1 MRALFISLKKNGCG
15 QDIQETK
22 MDKDAEIA
30 RLNLVIANQAEAYQ
44 EQMRA
49 EIGKLRKRLEYLEQ
63 AIESYTQIIN
73 VYRMMG
79 KK

>member
-1 MRALFISLKKNGCG
+1 
-15 QDIQETK
+15 

>member
-1 MRALFISLKKNGCG
+1 MRELFISLKKNGCG